1 MDLRTLNTLKPGARI
16 RMTSDHREV
25 GIRAGDL
32 GTVTAIARDKEVP
45 EFPTVYVQLDAYR
58 RDLVR
63 WDNELMLTCDCYLD
77 LTDADRGIDSRIDP
91 DSIVA
96 SMEKADVLRSAADE
110 QGRSWLMGGAD
121 AA

>member
-1 MDLRTLNTLKPGARI
+1 
-16 RMTSDHREV
+16 MTSDHREV
-25 GIRAGDL
+25 GIHAGDL
-32 GTVTAIARDKEVP
+32 GTITAIARDKEVP

-96 SMEKADVLRSAADE
+96 SMEKADVLRSE
-110 QGRSWLMGGAD
+110 QGRSWLLGGAD